1 HLVCAIRASFH
12 ALSSSSSAGEHRY
25 PRSFPTRRSS
35 DLKRPQKQYP
45 EAIRAACKEKG
56 RQKQGYADQ
65 VPEKCTNGSSSQADF
80 FQKGRHQN
88 QCRSHAPQN
97 RAADNTYVGVGQ
109 DKIHFELIENSP
121 HQCKREGRRE
131 ERYTGACKEAIFL
144 DAISI
149 RKRSTHK

>member
-1 HLVCAIRASFH
+1 
-12 ALSSSSSAGEHRY
+12 
-25 PRSFPTRRSS
+25 
-35 DLKRPQKQYP
+35 
-45 EAIRAACKEKG
+45 
-56 RQKQGYADQ
+56 
-65 VPEKCTNGSSSQADF
+65 
-80 FQKGRHQN
+80 
-88 QCRSHAPQN
+88 SHAPQN

-149 RKRSTHK
+149 RKRSTHKWYFLCLLLGSPWQTVINEFGKPEVFLVIPAHEGQIYTLTLTYLGPGTVSLG